1 MSLSGTEGTPP
12 SRRRRTWN
20 WIKNAPRRAWNR
32 ADLWMQDHSILA
44 TTLTLVLLLTGA
56 GGSLWWW
63 GELILDL
70 AKTYQPLFTILSI
83 VIGAVFAVIKRFR
96 VRRKARLAAA
106 ATTGSTEA
114 STRTETTA
122 ATGEPAT
129 ITTTA
134 PAVGEPPATE
144 TVPVT
149 TEPPAPTT
157 PPITA
162 SATEPGG
169 GSHVL

>member
-1 MSLSGTEGTPP
+1 
-12 SRRRRTWN
+12 
-20 WIKNAPRRAWNR
+20 
-32 ADLWMQDHSILA
+32 MQDHSILA
-44 TTLTLVLLLTGA
+44 TTLALVLLLTGA

-106 ATTGSTEA
+106 TAGSIEA

-122 ATGEPAT
+122 STAEPAAV
-129 ITTTA
+129 TTNA
-134 PAVGEPPATE
+134 PAAGEPPATE

-149 TEPPAPTT
+149 AELPAPTT
-157 PPITA
+157 APITA
-162 SATEPGG
+162 SAAEPGSG
-169 GSHVL
+169 CDLSLSRQYTTCTSITR

>member
-1 MSLSGTEGTPP
+1 MSLSGTGGTPP

-44 TTLTLVLLLTGA
+44 TALALVLLLTGA

-83 VIGAVFAVIKRFR
+83 VIGAVLAVIKRFR
-96 VRRKARLAAA
+96 VRRSARLAAA
-106 ATTGSTEA
+106 A
-114 STRTETTA
+114 
-122 ATGEPAT
+122 
-129 ITTTA
+129 ITTTF
-134 PAVGEPPATE
+134 PAAGEPPATE

-149 TEPPAPTT
+149 AELPAPTT
-157 PPITA
+157 PPVTA
-162 SATEPGG
+162 SATEPGSG
-169 GSHVL
+169 GHVL